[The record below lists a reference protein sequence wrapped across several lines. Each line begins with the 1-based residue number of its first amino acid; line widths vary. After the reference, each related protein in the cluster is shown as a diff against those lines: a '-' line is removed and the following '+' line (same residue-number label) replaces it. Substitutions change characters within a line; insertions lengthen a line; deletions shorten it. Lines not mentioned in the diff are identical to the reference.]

1 MNKNSLR
8 ELTKINMSK
17 MERLSFNF
25 ATVTPVIMQDFFLTG
40 NFSLMKD
47 LNLQMLTN
55 AGNVLKMVIRQK
67 FPKLEKLY
75 LP

>member
-1 MNKNSLR
+1 
-8 ELTKINMSK
+8 MSK

-67 FPKLEKLY
+67 FPKL
-75 LP
+75 